1 MARALSSGLGLLY
14 AKPIACR
21 FRTRPPLVHQHKA
34 SQAASKTH
42 KVIHRESKLE
52 QIALLQAKVTRKPH
66 LQQRCHAG
74 LTAPYEGTR
83 TQSSEPSG
91 TSVTE
96 QMFDRAAR
104 HASAAGPGICDRH
117 RLFTLAKDSTLL
129 HVAPAIDPHTAVIV
143 CSWGCWRYHI
153 LCCFARCR
161 CCLGKSKGTEG
172 TTTSC

>member
-14 AKPIACR
+14 AKPFAYR
-21 FRTRPPLVHQHKA
+21 LRTRPPLVHQHKA
-34 SQAASKTH
+34 SQAACKTY
-42 KVIHRESKLE
+42 KVIHRERKLE
-52 QIALLQAKVTRKPH
+52 QFALLQAKVTRKPH

-74 LTAPYEGTR
+74 LTASYEDTR

-104 HASAAGPGICDRH
+104 HASAAGPGIRDWH
-117 RLFTLAKDSTLL
+117 RSFTFATDSTLL
-129 HVAPAIDPHTAVIV
+129 YITLAIDPYTDAIV
-143 CSWGCWRYHI
+143 YSWGCWRYHI